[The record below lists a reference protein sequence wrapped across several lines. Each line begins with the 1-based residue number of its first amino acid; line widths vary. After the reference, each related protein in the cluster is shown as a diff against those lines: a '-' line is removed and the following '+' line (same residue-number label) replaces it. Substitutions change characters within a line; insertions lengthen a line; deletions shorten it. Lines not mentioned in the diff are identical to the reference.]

1 MKRRDYLKECSRL
14 SGVMAKK
21 NEAFANFVT
30 GLPELTEDDFE
41 EFDAHQ
47 DALSKAI
54 GEWQRF
60 CDENR
65 GNLSD

>member
-1 MKRRDYLKECSRL
+1 MKRRDYFTECSRL
-14 SGVMAKK
+14 SGVVAEK

-30 GLPELTEDDFE
+30 GLPDLTEKDFE

-47 DALSKAI
+47 EALSKAI

-65 GNLSD
+65 NKLTS